1 MSRDFSSIFLLIKDS
16 NNDLWTLNYDIS
28 ILQRHFEEVELLSK
42 HHDLLWSY
50 KKIMEVAFKRLFE
63 MKDEGRQEMESE
75 VQKLLEHFQSDYK
88 AAVAIR
94 PELAKTEQPKHFLLA
109 ALTEQLFMG
118 SLHPALEHFFDH
130 AMSPQTLIK
139 YQNGIEGMLKTF
151 RRDTMLPFRQ

>member
-63 MKDEGRQEMESE
+63 MKDEGRQEMES
-75 VQKLLEHFQSDYK
+75 
-88 AAVAIR
+88 
-94 PELAKTEQPKHFLLA
+94 
-109 ALTEQLFMG
+109 
-118 SLHPALEHFFDH
+118 
-130 AMSPQTLIK
+130 
-139 YQNGIEGMLKTF
+139 
-151 RRDTMLPFRQ
+151 